1 MNKASFYIRQW
12 ENGQFV
18 FSHVDGY
25 KFRWNL
31 HDYGVW
37 HKARGQWIVVD
48 IKSGMSVIQI
58 KNLKDLDNHLTTELA
73 NKLNAAYKKP
83 FYKQACNLMSY
94 VELSNNKWSNYD
106 ETNG

>member
-1 MNKASFYIRQW
+1 MTKASFYIRQKKND
-12 ENGQFV
+12 ETVYSQ
-18 FSHVDGY
+18 VDGY

-37 HKARGQWIVVD
+37 HKARGQWIIVD

-83 FYKQACNLMSY
+83 FYKQACDALWFDRFQNT
-94 VELSNNKWSNYD
+94 WSNYD